1 MKPPTNDPRPPY
13 RQVADAVRSDIE
25 AGRIKPGEQ
34 LPSYRELEERFNVAS
49 MTARSAVRV
58 LRDEGLVYTVQG
70 RGSYVADAVGAGGEL
85 IEAKAG
91 TGGQSAT
98 EAEPGPDSTQAAG
111 PLTETLRA
119 IRDQLRTLNAEV
131 KALRREVD
139 DLKSHQSPERST
151 P

>member
-13 RQVADAVRSDIE
+13 RQVADAVRRDIE

-34 LPSYRELEERFNVAS
+34 LPSYRELEERFDVAS

-70 RGSYVADAVGAGGEL
+70 RGSYVADAVGPGGEL
-85 IEAKAG
+85 IEVKTY
-91 TGGQSAT
+91 TGGRAAPG
-98 EAEPGPDSTQAAG
+98 AESGPDSTKAAG
-111 PLTETLRA
+111 SLTETLHA
-119 IRDQLRTLNAEV
+119 LRDELRTLNAEV

-139 DLKSHQSPERST
+139 DLKAHQSRERST